1 MGELP
6 KQRIMRA
13 MIQSN
18 FRRQFRQCMLICMT
32 LTITILTATIAAQTD
47 DQAALER
54 NVKAAFIYKFTNYIE
69 WPQNSF
75 SQPDTPLTIA
85 VMGDDQ
91 LAAELNQLVSG
102 RIVNGRPIAVRKI
115 QDIEPSIAINILFV
129 GHNESA
135 RLNEVV
141 GALQARPIL
150 IVTESEGSLTQGSI
164 INFLV
169 IDGHVRFE
177 IAQNSAE
184 KRGLK
189 LSSRLL
195 AVAQN
200 VQTET
205 P

>member
-1 MGELP
+1 
-6 KQRIMRA
+6 
-13 MIQSN
+13 
-18 FRRQFRQCMLICMT
+18 MLICMT
-32 LTITILTATIAAQTD
+32 LAITILTATIAAQTD

>member
-1 MGELP
+1 MNNARNIGIRLLL
-6 KQRIMRA
+6 QLSLYIGTVFA
-13 MIQSN
+13 V
-18 FRRQFRQCMLICMT
+18 
-32 LTITILTATIAAQTD
+32 TIVTSTAEAQAESDTTV
-47 DQAALER
+47 ALEQR
-54 NVKAAFIYKFTNYIE
+54 VKAAFLYKFTDYIE

-102 RIVNGRPIAVRKI
+102 RTVSGRPIAVRKI
-115 QDIEPSIAINILFV
+115 QNIEPSTEFNILFV
-129 GHNESA
+129 GHNDSA
-135 RLNEVV
+135 RLNEVIV
-141 GALQARPIL
+141 ALKTRPIL
-150 IVTESEGSLTQGSI
+150 IVTDFEGALAQGSI
-164 INFLV
+164 INFLL

-177 IAQNSAE
+177 IALNSAE

-200 VQTET
+200 VLTET

>member
-1 MGELP
+1 
-6 KQRIMRA
+6 
-13 MIQSN
+13 
-18 FRRQFRQCMLICMT
+18 MLICMT

>member
-32 LTITILTATIAAQTD
+32 LAITILTATIAAQTD